1 MGEVTTT
8 VRLAGGATLRTALPA
23 DEWAARI
30 RSGARSAWVP
40 LEDGRTVLVRLRNV
54 VSVEPSAGWERRTAL
69 AGEAEPG
76 GEVLAPDS
84 PI

>member
-1 MGEVTTT
+1 MTNTTTT
-8 VRLAGGATLRTALPA
+8 VHLTSGDALRTARRPEEL
-23 DEWAARI
+23 AAQI
-30 RSGARSAWVP
+30 ASGAGSAWVP

-54 VSVEPSAGWERRTAL
+54 VSVEPPAGWEPRPVL
-69 AGEAEPG
+69 ADPEPG